1 MASLSSLQRPVR
13 MCQPLCQFRPW
24 EYTAVG
30 CGLITVL
37 GIVIALYGI
46 VLVIYVSRHIYANFL
61 AALAGLVG
69 PGPDQ
74 HEDYAG
80 GIRPSAVVLY
90 LALFPY
96 PVSLAPILVL
106 RCQI

>member
-1 MASLSSLQRPVR
+1 

-24 EYTAVG
+24 ECTAIG
-30 CGLITVL
+30 HGLIPVP
-37 GIVIALYGI
+37 GVVIVLYGV
-46 VLVIYVSRHIYANFL
+46 VLVIYVSRHIYVNFL

-69 PGPDQ
+69 PGPAQ

-80 GIRPSAVVLY
+80 GLCPSVIILY
-90 LALFPY
+90 LVSFLY
-96 PVSLAPILVL
+96 PVLLTPILVL

>member
-1 MASLSSLQRPVR
+1 MALSSSLRRPAR
-13 MCQPLCQFRPW
+13 MCQPLCRFGPW

-30 CGLITVL
+30 RGLITVL
-37 GIVIALYGI
+37 SIVIALYGI
-46 VLVIYVSRHIYANFL
+46 VLVIYVSQHIYANFL

-69 PGPDQ
+69 PGPAQ

-80 GIRPSAVVLY
+80 GIRPSTVLLY

-96 PVSLAPILVL
+96 PVLLTPVLVL
-106 RCQI
+106 CCQT